1 MLCIFKVLDNMHSSP
16 DSHDSQTL
24 CPSVHGT
31 VPQPS
36 AHHLGH
42 IEIALHSAA
51 SIFTAAQRSSDPFD
65 ETGQFTGCSI
75 SVESWK
81 IQILLSELLCRILRL
96 A

>member
-1 MLCIFKVLDNMHSSP
+1 MLDNMHSSP
-16 DSHDSQTL
+16 DGHHRQTL

-36 AHHLGH
+36 AHHLGY

-51 SIFTAAQRSSDPFD
+51 SVFTAAQRISDPLY
-65 ETGQFTGCSI
+65 ETGQFTGCKI

-81 IQILLSELLCRILRL
+81 IQILLLVLLCRILCL